1 MDSNFFIFTV
11 FFQGM
16 ASFLS
21 PCVLPLLPAYLTYL
35 TGQSLEAIG
44 EDKRAYKRLVTNSL
58 AFVAGFSI
66 IFIILGAAATK
77 LGSFLLRQQY
87 IIQKISGAAIIL
99 FGLFHTGLIPIKA
112 LNYERRLAIRP
123 SSKGLVSSLLIGM
136 GFSIG
141 WTPCIGPVLASVLI
155 LAANSQTLGQG
166 ILYLGV
172 YALGLGVP
180 FLVMAFGA
188 RYLLKYLKGIYKHM
202 RLIKIISGII
212 LVIIGLMIFFNI
224 FAILAY

>member
-1 MDSNFFIFTV
+1 MW
-11 FFQGM
+11 
-16 ASFLS
+16 
-21 PCVLPLLPAYLTYL
+21 
-35 TGQSLEAIG
+35 
-44 EDKRAYKRLVTNSL
+44 AYKRLVTNSL

-77 LGSFLLRQQY
+77 LGSYLLRQQY

-141 WTPCIGPVLASVLI
+141 WTPCIGPVLALSLI
-155 LAANSQTLGQG
+155 H
-166 ILYLGV
+166 I
-172 YALGLGVP
+172 
-180 FLVMAFGA
+180 
-188 RYLLKYLKGIYKHM
+188 
-202 RLIKIISGII
+202 
-212 LVIIGLMIFFNI
+212 
-224 FAILAY
+224 